1 MIHDYQRRKQR
12 NTNGKRSPVGWKR
25 KRDEKIYRTH
35 YYGTATVVLGEE
47 KMNDPIGRAV

>member
-1 MIHDYQRRKQR
+1 MII
-12 NTNGKRSPVGWKR
+12 NGENSGTRTESPVGWKR